1 MNTGQ
6 NAPAS
11 HARHGRRI
19 YRLPSGIAGDDPGIR
34 IIALV
39 SQRSYAIKSYRIRV
53 GSVPERSFC
62 IQLPTAIAMLAGA
75 NLTFTYRDAAPP
87 KARRY
92 CAMMQA
98 ARRGASLFTAT
109 LHACRLQIRTFS
121 LGRAQRRFIRTLPRR
136 REAKE
141 QFANYIRLLATNPI
155 PYRELHAATASGC
168 TNGRRDIEPCRHTT
182 EQCPAIYKQKIVL
195 AT

>member
-1 MNTGQ
+1 M
-6 NAPAS
+6 
-11 HARHGRRI
+11 
-19 YRLPSGIAGDDPGIR
+19 
-34 IIALV
+34 V
-39 SQRSYAIKSYRIRV
+39 SQRVRGCRAANRLIYTGYL
-53 GSVPERSFC
+53 SFC
-62 IQLPTAIAMLAGA
+62 RCSSFIHLVLSPVQH
-75 NLTFTYRDAAPP
+75 P

-109 LHACRLQIRTFS
+109 LHACRLQILTFS
-121 LGRAQRRFIRTLPRR
+121 LSRAEPKIIRTLPRR

-141 QFANYIRLLATNPI
+141 QFANYIRLLATNPV